1 MQYYLSLLIFTV
13 ALGIFIS
20 LFYLLYTF
28 YKNKKLNKISHLPFT
43 KEYISIVKKI
53 PFYNKLT
60 DTEQKEIQTS
70 ILIFINTKEFIGI
83 DIKVTQEM
91 KIVIAFHACL
101 LILHIDT
108 IKCYENLK
116 TVIIYSHTI
125 ITKQINSNGGIYT
138 KSDFLIEGQ
147 SANDTVIISWEDA
160 KKDAYHIKESNVI
173 LHEFTHEIDFMN
185 GEING
190 TPPLPYAKYDE
201 WARVLSREFNALKEV
216 SLKNRYWGKFK
227 LIGDYASTNEA
238 EFFAVITERFFEEPK
253 ALKQKFPDLYKE
265 LDSFYKINPIKLI

>member
-91 KIVIAFHACL
+91 KIVIAFHA
-101 LILHIDT
+101 
-108 IKCYENLK
+108 ENLK